1 MQGFLIGIFIYSFI
15 LTIVL
20 FYKDNSSYYD
30 VEIIDLIVS
39 GPITWVLLLIFY
51 IIRSL
56 IKLLPKK
63 EKPKK
68 PYKRKDK
75 KYIAKVV
82 KKIVKIYRTKKN
94 NNEYISFDIRME
106 CDYSYSGW
114 GFLMVKK
121 PINERINNKFE
132 TLMYKQKE
140 ETIEELKKY
149 FIKLTKEIMIADN
162 CAEWYIEEY
171 CNKELYKLKII
182 NKF

>member
-1 MQGFLIGIFIYSFI
+1 MQGFLIGVFIYSFI

-20 FYKDNSSYYD
+20 LYKDNSSYYD
-30 VEIIDLIVS
+30 IETIDLIVS

-51 IIRSL
+51 IIRSILKL
-56 IKLLPKK
+56 IPKK

-68 PYKRKDK
+68 PYKKKDK
-75 KYIAKVV
+75 KYITKVV

-94 NNEYISFDIRME
+94 HNDYISFDVCLE
-106 CDYSYSGW
+106 WDFNYSYNGW

-121 PINERINNKFE
+121 PINERINNKFK

-149 FIKLTKEIMIADN
+149 FIKLNKEIMIEDD
-162 CAEWYIEEY
+162 CAEWYIQEY
-171 CNKELYKLKII
+171 CNKDLYKLK
-182 NKF
+182 NN